1 MPRKRTVGLSAGEA
15 VLGLVIEQPDT
26 ASRIGQRLVERFHSA
41 QFTRS
46 TAHNALARLTRQGFI
61 RIAPHEPQP
70 PDDPHYEPTPLGVE
84 HFHAWLCSC
93 SATAPALREEL
104 HAKVEFCAPRDL
116 PSLIEAIRI
125 EELACAGMFAAVQ
138 GRLSE
143 AELLSVRHPAHAVP
157 WSALTSRV
165 VLLDEAA
172 MWGMRFKRLE
182 RLRTHLEE
190 LRDST
195 PACLSEGSEAVAEGE
210 GEGEGEGDGE
220 GGGEREEEG
229 DNRVQPRHRRPS
241 REPQPAGVGEALP

>member
-1 MPRKRTVGLSAGEA
+1 MSRKRTVGLSAGEA
-15 VLGLVIEQPDT
+15 VLGLVIEQPDS
-26 ASRIGQRLVERFHSA
+26 ASSVGQRLVERFRSA

-46 TAHNALARLTRQGFI
+46 TAHNALARLTRQGFV
-61 RIAPHEPQP
+61 RVAPHEPQP

-93 SATAPALREEL
+93 STAAPALREEL
-104 HAKVEFCAPRDL
+104 HAKVEFCDPRNL
-116 PSLIEAIRI
+116 PSLIEAIRV
-125 EELACAGMFAAVQ
+125 EELACARMFAAAQ

-143 AELLSVRHPAHAVP
+143 AELLSLRHPAHSVA
-157 WSALTSRV
+157 WSALTRRI

-195 PACLSEGSEAVAEGE
+195 PECPAARPDNTTIGE
-210 GEGEGEGDGE
+210 GERSGAA
-220 GGGEREEEG
+220 
-229 DNRVQPRHRRPS
+229 PRRAQD
-241 REPQPAGVGEALP
+241 REPAPAVVGEALP